1 MDAGQLQSKQPRSAL
16 AGSYGHPVHPILV
29 TLPIGA
35 WVCSLILDLV
45 SYGSSEPRTWSVGSM
60 WLILIGVIGAAR
72 CRYLRRS

>member
-35 WVCSLILDLV
+35 WLCSFIFDLCPTV
-45 SYGSSEPRTWSVGSM
+45 ARSREP
-60 WLILIGVIGAAR
+60 GALAR
-72 CRYLRRS
+72 CG